1 MLEIQLYINKQ
12 RVDTFADESVSLTD
26 SIQNVR
32 DIDKVFTSF
41 SQSFNLPASKTN
53 NKIFKHF
60 YNWELDADYSFD
72 ARQKVP
78 ANIEL
83 NSLPFRA
90 GFIQL
95 TGVELKENIP
105 YSYKVTFFGEIVKL
119 KDALGEGKL
128 SDLNLSTY
136 DRLYNSTNILA
147 GLQRTRVHDVVVPLI
162 THSQQLYYDSTD
174 NDHNTGNLAPSG
186 NKHGVYWNQLKFALR
201 VNKIIEAIE
210 SSYPDIEFTNDF
222 FKNTSIGRF
231 NNLYMWISRKSGA
244 VENLSAN
251 TTLIDTTVSFPSS
264 SSSYNRFTTS
274 GTTCTSNMNA
284 NEFSYFR
291 YEIDPNS
298 SYNSITYNV
307 SILYGAGINVK
318 TVTGLTGLNTVSL
331 TALDYGRFGVGHYS
345 VVISTAQQMVFDS
358 VEWQARGFFS
368 GVPGSG
374 MDYIATSSG
383 SFTTAVDFQFNF
395 NRQMPDI
402 TIVDFLSGL
411 FKTFNLTAFVQAD
424 GKIKVQPLDDY
435 YNNNPQTL
443 DITKYVGTEKSNVNS
458 ALPYRQ
464 VKFLFKDTKSFLANK
479 FGEINQR
486 EWGKIEFNDETD
498 SLSGSLYKVENPFGH
513 FLYERLTDI
522 GTGTQKSIQ
531 WGYSVDKSQNAY
543 LPQPLLFYPNEQGL
557 GSSFELISVV
567 TNVNADGE
575 AVSDTSIVPECMPF
589 NTPEKD
595 ANLNPFQLNYQLEV
609 NEWTADT
616 SFTETLF
623 SEYYENYIRSI
634 FNPKQ
639 RITSLTARLPLV
651 TLLRIEMKDRLVVA
665 GRKYKINKITTNLST
680 GESQL
685 ELINDI

>member
-1 MLEIQLYINKQ
+1 MLEIQLYINNQ
-12 RVDTFADESVSLTD
+12 RVDTFKDESVSLTD

-60 YNWELDADYSFD
+60 YNWEIDADFSFD

-95 TGVELKENIP
+95 TGVELKDNVP

-119 KDALGEGKL
+119 KDAVGEGKL
-128 SDLNLSTY
+128 SDLNLSTH
-136 DRLYNSTNILA
+136 DRLYNATNILA
-147 GLQRTRVHDVVVPLI
+147 GLQRTTVHDVVVPLI
-162 THSQQLYYDSTD
+162 THTQRLYYDSTD
-174 NDHNTGNLAPSG
+174 TAHDTGNLAPSG
-186 NKHGVYWNQLKFALR
+186 NKHGVYWNQLKYALR

-210 SSYPDIEFTNDF
+210 LTYPNIEFTNDF
-222 FKNTSIGRF
+222 FKNTSLDRF
-231 NNLYMWISRKSGA
+231 NNLYMWVSRKSGA

-251 TTLIDTTVSFPSS
+251 TTLVDTTVSFGNSS
-264 SSSYNRFTTS
+264 SLYFKFSTS
-274 GTTCTSNMNA
+274 GTICTTNMSFS
-284 NEFSYFR
+284 EFNYFR
-291 YEIDPNS
+291 YVCTPDS
-298 SYNSITYNV
+298 SSNNVPYNV
-307 SILYGAGINVK
+307 SIFFGPGVNIK
-318 TVTGLTGLNTVSL
+318 TVTGLTGTNTISLNQFEYS
-331 TALDYGRFGVGHYS
+331 GVGNYFI
-345 VVISTAQQMVFDS
+345 VISTTQQMSFTS
-358 VEWQARGFFS
+358 VQWQARGYFNLF
-368 GVPGSG
+368 PGPG
-374 MDYIATSSG
+374 IDQIARSSG
-383 SFTTAVDFQFNF
+383 PFQTAVDFQFNF
-395 NRQMPDI
+395 NRQMPEI

-435 YNNNPQTL
+435 YNDNPKTI
-443 DITKYVGTEKSNVNS
+443 DITEYVGIDKSNVNS

-464 VKFLFKDTKSFLANK
+464 VKFEFKDTKSFLANK

-486 EWGKIEFNDETD
+486 EWGKIEYNDD
-498 SLSGSLYKVENPFGH
+498 SPSLSGSLYRVESPFGH
-513 FLYERLTDI
+513 FLFERLTDI
-522 GTGTQKSIQ
+522 GTATQKSIQ

-557 GSSFELISVV
+557 GSSFQLISVV
-567 TNVNADGE
+567 DQVDGE
-575 AVSDTSIVPECMPF
+575 TAVSDTSIVPKCMPF
-589 NTPEKD
+589 NTPEKS
-595 ANLNPFQLNYQLEV
+595 ANLNPFQLNFQQEV

-616 SFTETLF
+616 SFSETLF
-623 SEYYENYIRSI
+623 SEYYESYIRSI

-639 RITSLTARLPLV
+639 RITSLTARLPLA
-651 TLLRIEMKDRLVVA
+651 TLLTIEMKDRLVVA